1 MFIILNTILKCVSME
16 RSQNTH
22 LSAWII
28 SFINESHLHKVPKKM
43 RRHCKHCWY
52 SVSAYSNV
60 CVHKHKQGRSR
71 CITLSQFTVPPRLY
85 ILLKSFPRAL
95 SSHSSTSL
103 PSHPACHPFFFS
115 CLCHNLI
122 APCCNFSISIFHL
135 IFPQQRATSLN
146 YLAPP
151 EI

>member
-85 ILLKSFPRAL
+85 ILFKSFPRAL

-103 PSHPACHPFFFS
+103 PSHPACHPFFFLLFVPQS
-115 CLCHNLI
+115 HRSLLQFQHFN
-122 APCCNFSISIFHL
+122 ISSNIST
-135 IFPQQRATSLN
+135 AESN
-146 YLAPP
+146 VA
-151 EI
+151 E